1 MYKKMKIRITA
12 TVHKPAKATPTYA
25 KIHQILIRGPIKYR
39 QAAFIKGSGLDPI
52 ISHFTWNF
60 GKLTC
65 IFKVFLSCQQNR
77 NDSKLTQFKQ

>member
-52 ISHFTWNF
+52 FSHFTSDKISANWR
-60 GKLTC
+60 
-65 IFKVFLSCQQNR
+65 VFSKYFCLVNKTVTIR
-77 NDSKLTQFKQ
+77 N